1 MSVHSLEWGDHQVL
15 SIGNNKLN
23 LLVKEVKGMSNDRLT
38 NPYDSI
44 RRVSEKWEKGI
55 NGLLFQTIDNN
66 ALIQMTK
73 FGLEANARYIEMLK
87 RNRELM
93 ASYWNIPT
101 KKDVANAVKQTI
113 QAEEKIDILEEQI
126 WNLQD
131 QFTSAYEEQNKL
143 LIEILEYTKRV
154 ESEWKKASLELAQI
168 EELKSEFE
176 ALKKSL
182 KKDKK
187 EPVLARSGSS
197 K

>member
-154 ESEWKKASLELAQI
+154 ESEWKKASQELAQI